1 MCGGGVVASV
11 VCDLIG
17 GKREAYKAHGELFQE
32 AQEHVVVSRQSV
44 NSSLKSAIFHGHE
57 KEKGDCSEGGGKQ
70 SKIVNK
76 RDNGK
81 HKQKV

>member
-1 MCGGGVVASV
+1 MCGGGVV
-11 VCDLIG
+11 G
-17 GKREAYKAHGELFQE
+17 GKGKRIKRGELFQE

-57 KEKGDCSEGGGKQ
+57 KEKGDCSEGGKQ
-70 SKIVNK
+70 SKIVKK

-81 HKQKV
+81 HKQ